1 MNSYSGTDNLEV
13 MAEAVNYNAFL
24 LSLIRSHLR
33 PGQRI
38 IDIGAGIGTFARAL
52 REEGYDV
59 LCFEPDL
66 LQAERLAAE
75 GLPTVTDV
83 ADLPTSVFDVAYS
96 MNVLE
101 HIADDLEALTQWR
114 QLLAPKGRLLLYVP
128 AFQCLYS
135 SMDRKV
141 GHFRRYR
148 RKELAF
154 KAKHAGFHV
163 ASAAYADSIGFVA
176 SVVYKLTRNES
187 GSIDRKALVAYDRF
201 LFPISRLMDRILGRV
216 IGKNVYVI
224 AER

>member
-1 MNSYSGTDNLEV
+1 MSSYSGTDNLDV
-13 MAEAVNYNAFL
+13 MTEAVNYNAFL
-24 LSLIRSHLR
+24 LSLIRIRLR
-33 PGQRI
+33 PGQKVL
-38 IDIGAGIGTFARAL
+38 DIGAGIGTFAKAL
-52 REEGYDV
+52 HAEGYDV
-59 LCFEPDL
+59 LCFEPDP
-66 LQAERLAAE
+66 LQAERLVAE
-75 GLPTVTDV
+75 GLPTVTDM
-83 ADLPTSVFDVAYS
+83 ADLPMSAFDVAYS

-101 HIADDLEALTQWR
+101 HIADDVAALKQWR
-114 QLLAPKGRLLLYVP
+114 DLLTPNGRLLLYVP

-148 RKELAF
+148 KKELAV

-201 LFPISRLMDRILGRV
+201 VFPISRLVDKMLGWA
-216 IGKNVYVI
+216 IGKNVYLI